1 MWYLYVILVLLLLS
15 KSQIRIAVS
24 VDKHFVSFLFVYIIH
39 ICISIYIYIFF
50 ELILVQEQSRS
61 HYYSVCSASM
71 DWSGALRGDS
81 ARRLLST
88 RSDLDACDVYERV
101 LTAVM
106 ISMDGPMSEPVFQRG
121 LFMVISDG
129 GLLINSEWSAVD
141 GGPRGYLQFGE
152 IFAVVHVSGRYDG
165 HYVSPHYEAGMV
177 RARVER
183 RDSVWGYISV
193 YDTRRM
199 QHFVASM
206 DGEPT
211 WFRPRHLLR
220 RLIADLREPR
230 LPLAAC
236 PVLGVPPIEIDVD
249 SIDDTSSEHPQ
260 DIENFHDF
268 VYAQIDGDFQM
279 TVQYPGDSGP

>member
-1 MWYLYVILVLLLLS
+1 MY
-15 KSQIRIAVS
+15 
-24 VDKHFVSFLFVYIIH
+24 
-39 ICISIYIYIFF
+39 IYIYIFS

-61 HYYSVCSASM
+61 HYYSVCSVSM
-71 DWSGALRGDS
+71 DWSGALRADS

-101 LTAVM
+101 LTAAM
-106 ISMDGPMSEPVFQRG
+106 ISMDGPHAAMPMPEPVFQRG
-121 LFMVISDG
+121 LFMVIHFG
-129 GLLINSEWSAVD
+129 GLLINSEWSAVE

-152 IFAVVHVSGRYDG
+152 IFAVVDVSPRYDG

-183 RDSVWGYISV
+183 WDSVWGYISV

-206 DGEPT
+206 DGEPL
-211 WFRPRHLLR
+211 WFRPRDLLR
-220 RLIADLREPR
+220 RLITDLQQPR
-230 LPLAAC
+230 PPLAAP
-236 PVLGVPPIEIDVD
+236 PVPGAPPIQIEVD

-268 VYAQIDGDFQM
+268 LYAQIDGDFQM